1 MLGLIGSNGAGKST
15 LLKILSR
22 ITEMSEGE
30 VDLYGRV
37 GSLLEVGTGFNQELT
52 GRENIFLNGAILGM
66 TRAEIR
72 SQFDAIVAFAGVE
85 RFLDT
90 PVKHYSSGMYVRLA
104 FAVAAHLRSEILIV
118 DEVFAVGDLDFQRKC
133 LGKMRDVATDGRT
146 VLLVSHNMAAVG
158 SLCSRAVLLAE
169 RASRVG
175 RRRRRGR
182 RGLFDARRIDPRRRP
197 SRSAR
202 SGRPGRNPSGKHRDF
217 RSSDGELTRSI
228 RFGHPFDIVI
238 DYEARHAIENV
249 LISVS
254 LNMLDGT
261 RIATLS
267 SGFRN
272 ERFSV
277 SKGAGRFACRLAGLP
292 LRPDTYS
299 IDVFIHGDHA
309 FHDYVERAMTFD
321 IAPRDVYG
329 TGRMPQRSE
338 GALIAEYQ
346 WRAVER
352 EVPGEPVM
360 RVAVLA
366 WTAQRV
372 GGIEAYLSLVLPAM
386 ARAGSTWRSGT
397 NTEKPANGRRSPCL
411 TTCRSFVLPNWAPPA
426 LFRNYVSG
434 NRKFCTCMAFT
445 TWASSAVCCAS
456 RQPCSLSIPTSG
468 RV

>member
-1 MLGLIGSNGAGKST
+1 MSSSELAISIRGVGKKYTIQHDYTAPTTLAEAIVCSMRHPFARAEREQFWALKDVTFDVAQGEVLGLIGSNGAGKST

-30 VDLYGRV
+30 ADLYGRV

-66 TRAEIR
+66 TRSEIR
-72 SQFDAIVAFAGVE
+72 RQFDAIVAFAGVE

-118 DEVFAVGDLDFQRKC
+118 DEVLAVGDIDFQRQC

-158 SLCSRAVLLAE
+158 KLCSRAVLLRNGRLALVGDVAAAIAAYSTHE
-169 RASRVG
+169 ESILVGDLRARHDRTG
-175 RRRRRGR
+175 
-182 RGLFDARRIDPRRRP
+182 
-197 SRSAR
+197 
-202 SGRPGRNPSGKHRDF
+202 SGDIRAASISIAG
-217 RSSDGELTRSI
+217 SDGALTRSI
-228 RFGHPFDIVI
+228 RYEHPFDIVI
-238 DYEARHAIENV
+238 DYEAQHAVDNV

-277 SKGAGRFACRLAGLP
+277 SKGPGTFACRLAGLP

-309 FHDYVERAMTFD
+309 FHDYVEHAITFD

-338 GALIAEYQ
+338 GALIAEYR

-352 EVPGEPVM
+352 EV
-360 RVAVLA
+360 
-366 WTAQRV
+366 
-372 GGIEAYLSLVLPAM
+372 LS
-386 ARAGSTWRSGT
+386 
-397 NTEKPANGRRSPCL
+397 
-411 TTCRSFVLPNWAPPA
+411 
-426 LFRNYVSG
+426 
-434 NRKFCTCMAFT
+434 
-445 TWASSAVCCAS
+445 S
-456 RQPCSLSIPTSG
+456 R
-468 RV
+468 